1 MTMAA
6 APANHVRTLEVRVGL
21 LVVAGLF
28 AAMTMILLSDRISF
42 ERDYAVAVYLQDA
55 GGLRERSPVTLA
67 GLRIGEVVKVEPVR
81 DSRGPIRASI
91 TISSKYPLP
100 GDSSVVLATSGIF
113 GDSSLAFSVPA
124 VRRNNAGAMPM
135 DGSAELAAGSSF
147 LDTLGTQAKNIA
159 AAVDDVLAEST
170 RKDLKRLV
178 ANAADLASEAA
189 SLAKGLNQQQAK
201 VGETLDAVKLAVER
215 LSATADTLAK
225 RFDGVATQ
233 SETTVKDAGKAVT
246 DLTARGAKTLEKF
259 DGTLT
264 KVDGLLA
271 TVDGGIATEL
281 ADVQK
286 TTASLR
292 NLLDRVAAIAVT
304 IQSGQGLIGQL
315 LANPQMSGDVHRL
328 LIDAKAAA
336 AVIADHPSSVVWGLD
351 DDKAA
356 AAKAERDREL
366 VRRAHANGFPLPDA
380 EPSPSRPDKPAKP

>member
-1 MTMAA
+1 MA
-6 APANHVRTLEVRVGL
+6 APADHVRTLEIRVGL
-21 LVVAGLF
+21 LVVAGLA

-81 DSRGPIRASI
+81 DSRGPIRAHI

-124 VRRNNAGAMPM
+124 VRRSDAGALPM
-135 DGSAELAAGSSF
+135 DGTAELAAGASF
-147 LDTLGTQAKNIA
+147 LDTIGTQAKGIA
-159 AAVDDVLAEST
+159 AAVEDILAENT
-170 RKDLKRLV
+170 RKDLKRLI
-178 ANAADLASEAA
+178 ASAADLAGEASA
-189 SLAKGLNQQQAK
+189 LAKGLNEQQAK
-201 VGETLDAVKLAVER
+201 IGETLDAVKLAVER
-215 LSATADTLAK
+215 LSTTADTLAK
-225 RFDGVATQ
+225 RVDGVAAQ
-233 SETTVKDAGKAVT
+233 AESAIKDAGKAVS
-246 DLTARGAKTLEKF
+246 DLSARGTKTLEKL

-264 KVDGLLA
+264 KVDGLVA
-271 TVDGGIATEL
+271 TVDGGLTAEL

-292 NLLDRVAAIAVT
+292 TLLDRVAAIAAV

-315 LANPQMSGDVHRL
+315 LANPQMTGDVHRL

-351 DDKAA
+351 DDQAA

-366 VRRAHANGFPLPDA
+366 VRRAHANGFPAPDA
-380 EPSPSRPDKPAKP
+380 EPAPARPEKPAKP

>member
-1 MTMAA
+1 MA
-6 APANHVRTLEVRVGL
+6 APANHVRTLEIRVGL
-21 LVVAGLF
+21 LVVAGLA

-81 DSRGPIRASI
+81 DSRGPIRAHI
-91 TISSKYPLP
+91 TISSNYPLP

-124 VRRNNAGAMPM
+124 VRRSDAGALPM
-135 DGSAELAAGSSF
+135 DGSAELAAGASF
-147 LDTLGTQAKNIA
+147 LDTIGNQAKGIA
-159 AAVDDVLAEST
+159 AAVEDVLAENT
-170 RKDLKRLV
+170 RKDLKRLI
-178 ANAADLASEAA
+178 ANAADLAGEASA
-189 SLAKGLNQQQAK
+189 LAKGLNEQQVK

-215 LSATADTLAK
+215 LSTTADTLAK
-225 RFDGVATQ
+225 RVDGVAAQ
-233 SETTVKDAGKAVT
+233 AESAIKEAGKAVS
-246 DLTARGAKTLEKF
+246 DLSARGAKTLEKF
-259 DGTLT
+259 DGTLA

-271 TVDGGIATEL
+271 NADGGLTTEL
-281 ADVQK
+281 ADIQK

-292 NLLDRVAAIAVT
+292 NLLDRVAAIAAT

-315 LANPQMSGDVHRL
+315 LANPQMTGDVHRL

-351 DDKAA
+351 DDQAA

-366 VRRAHANGFPLPDA
+366 VRRAHANGFPPPADV
-380 EPSPSRPDKPAKP
+380 DKPSKP